1 MPIKV
6 YSAARADSPADIV
19 QEDGLRIEFLETPV
33 SCRRHSVQGDL
44 LSVHYTGRLEDGT
57 IFDSSYDRKKPI
69 EFVVGI
75 NCLFYM
81 PTLPNAS
88 SFFCKGEGQVIKG
101 WDEGLMDACTGE
113 KRRLTIPPSLGYGE
127 KGAGGGVIPPGATL
141 VFEVLVVNIQD
152 GVQNGKDEA
161 GFLKT

>member
-1 MPIKV
+1 MCIP
-6 YSAARADSPADIV
+6 
-19 QEDGLRIEFLETPV
+19 
-33 SCRRHSVQGDL
+33 
-44 LSVHYTGRLEDGT
+44 
-57 IFDSSYDRKKPI
+57 
-69 EFVVGI
+69 
-75 NCLFYM
+75 CLI
-81 PTLPNAS
+81 LH
-88 SFFCKGEGQVIKG
+88 FCCIGEGQVIKG